1 MLKQLHSLY
10 LEFNV
15 FLCRTS
21 VRLEDSYL
29 HVPGFH
35 PNISNSAYYR
45 QRVDN
50 PGVLPSLRKHLW
62 GRAISLGSLT
72 LKAEKD
78 IGMKSEGSTGTKE
91 IMFLNDP
98 MRVSGEG
105 CSLMLEWS
113 KPTEV
118 TLARALRHMKQ
129 EYKFSGIPSRT
140 SDGDRNKQD
149 LLSKKVNVS
158 GVSEGEIST
167 VDPHTSRSVGVL
179 ERLGVHAVDLKF
191 QLMDVNVFMYGLTPG
206 LCMHAY

>member
-1 MLKQLHSLY
+1 MFSSTEQG
-10 LEFNV
+10 
-15 FLCRTS
+15 
-21 VRLEDSYL
+21 D
-29 HVPGFH
+29 
-35 PNISNSAYYR
+35 
-45 QRVDN
+45 
-50 PGVLPSLRKHLW
+50 SLRKHLW
-62 GRAISLGSLT
+62 GRAISRGSLT

-149 LLSKKVNVS
+149 LLIFLDNF
-158 GVSEGEIST
+158 
-167 VDPHTSRSVGVL
+167 DVGRYVL
-179 ERLGVHAVDLKF
+179 LRRV
-191 QLMDVNVFMYGLTPG
+191 GLYTELFYAIIPTLF
-206 LCMHAY
+206 LCFLLICYPYILLHF